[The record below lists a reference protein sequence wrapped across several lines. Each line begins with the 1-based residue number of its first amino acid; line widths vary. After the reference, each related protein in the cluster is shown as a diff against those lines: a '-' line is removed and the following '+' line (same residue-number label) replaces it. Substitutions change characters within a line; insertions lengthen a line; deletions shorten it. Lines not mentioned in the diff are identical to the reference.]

1 MHEWLGF
8 KDLWVYMYIIL
19 LAKQILLLT
28 WSAQAWR
35 ADKKYFFEDF
45 V

>member
-1 MHEWLGF
+1 MGVH
-8 KDLWVYMYIIL
+8 VHL

-35 ADKKYFFEDF
+35 EDKKNFFEDF